1 MNYTMEDTIAAPASG
16 MTKAGI
22 GIIRISGSD
31 ALKIAD
37 SIFVTGSGKKISDFK
52 PNSIRHGYITDKNN
66 EKKDEV
72 MVSYLKGPHS
82 YTGEDTIEI
91 NCHGGIYL
99 INRIMEIV
107 TAAGA
112 RPAEPGEFTRRAFL
126 NGRIDLSEAE
136 AVMDVIGSNNE
147 RALKNSLGQ
156 LSGKLKHKIINIR
169 KAVLYEIAHIESAL
183 DDPEHFDLTGY
194 PEELKQ
200 KLISYI
206 RDIDNMKESYHNG
219 RIMQE
224 GARTAILGKPNA
236 GKSSLL
242 NMLSGY
248 ERAIVTDI
256 AGTTRDSIEESVS
269 LGNVQLRLIDTA
281 GIRETEDKVERIGIE
296 RAEAAAKNADLIF
309 FVFDSSLAI
318 DDDDRMIADLIN
330 KMSDGQNVIAILNK
344 NDLDAVTT
352 PEHIKLLFNN
362 HKIPIISISAKT
374 GEGTDK
380 LKAAVEDFFINDNN
394 SENEDVIIT
403 NVRHRNELE
412 MAGKSLENVIES
424 IDMGMAEDFFSIDLN
439 AAYEHLGYIIGE
451 EIGDDL
457 VEEIFSKFCMGK

>member
-1 MNYTMEDTIAAPASG
+1 MEDTIAAPASG

-206 RDIDNMKESYHNG
+206 RDIDNMKE
-219 RIMQE
+219 RW
-224 GARTAILGKPNA
+224 
-236 GKSSLL
+236 
-242 NMLSGY
+242 
-248 ERAIVTDI
+248 
-256 AGTTRDSIEESVS
+256 
-269 LGNVQLRLIDTA
+269 
-281 GIRETEDKVERIGIE
+281 
-296 RAEAAAKNADLIF
+296 
-309 FVFDSSLAI
+309 
-318 DDDDRMIADLIN
+318 
-330 KMSDGQNVIAILNK
+330 
-344 NDLDAVTT
+344 
-352 PEHIKLLFNN
+352 KL
-362 HKIPIISISAKT
+362 
-374 GEGTDK
+374 
-380 LKAAVEDFFINDNN
+380 
-394 SENEDVIIT
+394 
-403 NVRHRNELE
+403 
-412 MAGKSLENVIES
+412 
-424 IDMGMAEDFFSIDLN
+424 
-439 AAYEHLGYIIGE
+439 
-451 EIGDDL
+451 
-457 VEEIFSKFCMGK
+457 